1 MNAAQR
7 ELEWA
12 NLQAL
17 ADRLDVGLTRR
28 KGGWVEVESP
38 TPGGFRYINVRGLV
52 ALRRL
57 LEEREADHANAP
69 R

>member
-7 ELEWA
+7 TLEWA

-17 ADRLDVGLTRR
+17 AACLGVALDRRP
-28 KGGWVEVESP
+28 GGWVEVESP
-38 TPGGFRYINVRGLV
+38 TAEGYRYTNVRGLV
-52 ALRRL
+52 ALRKL
-57 LEEREADHANAP
+57 LEELEAGYANAP